1 MELFDAACKALR
13 CLRDAGHESWLVG
26 GSVRDHLMGTAIE
39 DIGEFDIA
47 TSARPPQVE
56 AVFQRSFAVGRA
68 FGVVRVAIGEH
79 WMEVATFRTEAD
91 YRDGRH
97 PDEVRFA
104 TAEEDV
110 QRRDFTVNGLLWNPE
125 TDEIVDHVGG
135 REDVRQRRI
144 RAIGDADERLR
155 EDALRLIRAV
165 RFGAWHDFQLDDA
178 THEAIRRHA
187 SGLTAV
193 SAERIRDELVKITGR
208 PGSRRGDAWRLLVST
223 GLAEHILGVPPN
235 VPTVAE
241 DAAVIDAL
249 HHRHIGLWLAAVLR
263 HAGDISSPPACW
275 RRLGERVADRLR
287 CSAEERECLTSL
299 LAGRARYRGLTP
311 DRLIRVRLAATRDD
325 RALHEDLLSAEGD
338 AQWVLDILARDRE
351 LNGHDRPQPLLDGRR
366 LMAAGVTPGP
376 RLGWLL
382 RKVRAGQLSGKLA
395 TGEQALDSLGLD
407 SGAI

>member
-26 GSVRDHLMGTAIE
+26 GSVRDHLMGTAVE

-56 AVFQRSFAVGRA
+56 AVFQRSFAVGRV

-97 PDEVRFA
+97 PEEVRFA
-104 TAEEDV
+104 TAKEDV

-165 RFGAWHDFQLDDA
+165 RFGAWHDFQLDEG
-178 THEAIRRHA
+178 THQAIRRHA
-187 SGLTAV
+187 SGLVAV
-193 SAERIRDELVKITGR
+193 SAERIRDELVKITSR
-208 PGSRRGDAWRLLVST
+208 PGSRRGDAWRLFVST

-235 VPTVAE
+235 EPTVAE

-249 HHRHIGLWLAAVLR
+249 HHRHLGLWLAAVLR
-263 HAGDISSPPACW
+263 HVEAIGSPPALW
-275 RRLGERVADRLR
+275 RRLGKRVADRLR
-287 CSAEERECLTSL
+287 CSAEERACLASL

-311 DRLIRVRLAATRDD
+311 DRLVRVRLAATRDD
-325 RALHEDLLSAEGD
+325 RALHEDLLAAEGD

-366 LMAAGVTPGP
+366 LMAAGVAPGP

-382 RKVRAGQLSGKLA
+382 RKVRARQLSGNLA
-395 TGEQALDSLGLD
+395 TSEQALDSLGLD
-407 SGAI
+407 SGAS